1 MFIFLYGFD
10 DVVQIDNVDQ
20 RVDQFIFEFILVKLE
35 VGLELLNIYI
45 VVLNS
50 NIVEVEFVNLQWEFV
65 KFL

>member
-10 DVVQIDNVDQ
+10 DVVQNDNVDQ